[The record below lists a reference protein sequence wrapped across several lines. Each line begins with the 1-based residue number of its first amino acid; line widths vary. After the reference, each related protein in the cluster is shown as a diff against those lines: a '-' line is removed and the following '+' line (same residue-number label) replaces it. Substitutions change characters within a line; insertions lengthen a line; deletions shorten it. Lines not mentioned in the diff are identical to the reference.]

1 MTIEKSNMIV
11 VTTRKEG
18 KEKNTAIV
26 LDKVQAF
33 QLDGNRLDIFVD
45 GSIFS
50 VCLDIQYVWS
60 SLVNHFSAN

>member
-60 SLVNHFSAN
+60 SLVNHFNAN

>member
-1 MTIEKSNMIV
+1 MIV

-33 QLDGNRLDIFVD
+33 QLDGDRLNIFVE

-60 SLVNHFSAN
+60 SLVTHFSAN